1 MSQRQAAGPGGEAQA
16 LAERVAQAMVA
27 RDRASQGLG
36 IRVVRVAPGS
46 AELAMNVRPDMLNG
60 HGTCHGGFVFILADA
75 AFSYASNS
83 YNLATVASGCA
94 IDFLAPAREGD
105 RLTAVAQQVQVGE
118 RTGVYDIEV
127 TASDGR
133 RIALVRGRSHRIS
146 GRVVDDAAG

>member
-1 MSQRQAAGPGGEAQA
+1 MDQRQAAGPAEDAQA

-27 RDRASQGLG
+27 RDRASLGLG
-36 IRVVRVAPGS
+36 IRVVRVAPGR
-46 AELAMNVRPDMLNG
+46 AELTMDVRPDMLNG

-105 RLTAVAQQVQVGE
+105 RLTALAQQVKVGE
-118 RTGVYDIEV
+118 RIGVYDIDV
-127 TASDGR
+127 TRSDGR
-133 RIALVRGRSHRIS
+133 RIALVRGRSHRTGS
-146 GRVVDDAAG
+146 RVVDDSAG